1 MLRLTCHLTLIA
13 FVLLTAA
20 QVAAQQATSS
30 SVLAREGFSLTFMGG
45 CADTRLDGVWLAV
58 QAESAKVP
66 REVSL
71 EMWFADASASG
82 GAALR
87 LVHVL
92 PGAVRAAGCIVQDAT
107 RLTWFQSDEELDVYS
122 LSRERFAVLATV
134 DYSEGYIR
142 SVGASDGSLVYV
154 GDEGVGVVSLRTG
167 KTTVH
172 RRFSVVAAYEPETQ
186 HLFSVREVDGELDE
200 HGFPPV
206 ALVKERVTGDGN
218 LREVARTDPWPLFE
232 SIGERQ
238 GIPLDAGDVEVVGYR
253 LVANSATVILLRNY
267 MLGTRRLSLT
277 TLDAGTLEVVRD
289 DAIDVEGVA
298 LFFGELHAVT
308 IGDDVLIGIRR
319 DIDGA
324 MRPGLLR
331 IRAGH
336 AVWEYLAPTHAID
349 RPPAGVHVTTPFALG
364 RSIYAVS
371 TRSTTRPDDHWLDEV
386 AVDIFEP
393 SPWSPVS
400 NDR

>member
-1 MLRLTCHLTLIA
+1 MLRLTCCFILNA

-30 SVLAREGFSLTFMGG
+30 SELAREGFSLTFMGG
-45 CADTRLDGVWLAV
+45 CVDTRLDGVWLAV
-58 QAESAKVP
+58 QAESAKAP

-82 GAALR
+82 GAVLR
-87 LVHVL
+87 LVHVR

-107 RLTWFQSDEELDVYS
+107 RLTWFQSDQELDVYS
-122 LSRERFAVLATV
+122 LSHDRFAVLATV

-154 GDEGVGVVSLRTG
+154 GDAGVGVVSLRTG

-172 RRFSVVAAYEPETQ
+172 RRFSVAAAYEPETE
-186 HLFSVREVDGELDE
+186 HLFSVRSVDGELDE

-206 ALVKERVTGDGN
+206 ALVKERVTGDGI
-218 LREVARTDPWPLFE
+218 LREVARTDPWPMLE

-238 GIPLDAGDVEVVGYR
+238 GIPLEADDPEIVAYR
-253 LVANSATVILLRNY
+253 LVADRATVMLLRNY
-267 MLGTRRLSLT
+267 IFGTRRLSLRT
-277 TLDAGTLEVVRD
+277 FDAGTLGVVGD
-289 DAIDVEGVA
+289 DAIDVEDVA
-298 LFFGELHAVT
+298 VGFGGLDAVRV
-308 IGDDVLIGIRR
+308 GDDVLIGIPK

-331 IRAGH
+331 IRTGH
-336 AVWEYLAPTHAID
+336 DVGEYLDPAHAID
-349 RPPAGVHVTTPFALG
+349 RPPAAVSKITPFALG
-364 RSIYAVS
+364 RSIYVVS
-371 TRSTTRPDDHWLDEV
+371 IRSTRPDDHWLDEV
-386 AVDIFEP
+386 AIDIFEP
-393 SPWSPVS
+393 TPWVPVS
-400 NDR
+400 D